1 MAKRRML
8 ILVRYA
14 QPPAPSDSADESD
27 ADDTAAGFD
36 ASDADKPKSER
47 KTGFIGVGGT
57 AVGSG
62 ASAGSATAP
71 AMIPIGSARE
81 IVRTFAPFNIAPDGS
96 GPHGWGET
104 YGMATL
110 YGPGCVVELPYNGE
124 PDNELSQAMVSV
136 TDDEFAWPVLSRAC
150 KAGNWKLMDPD
161 SGRTFG

>member
-1 MAKRRML
+1 ML

-14 QPPAPSDSADESD
+14 PAPQAPIAEAD
-27 ADDTAAGFD
+27 ADDTAAGLSAVD
-36 ASDADKPKSER
+36 AAKPKSER
-47 KTGFIGVGGT
+47 KTGFIGAGGSP
-57 AVGSG
+57 AGSSASSG
-62 ASAGSATAP
+62 AATAP
-71 AMIPIGSARE
+71 AMIPIGSARD
-81 IVRTFAPFNIAPDGS
+81 IIRTFAPFNIAPDGS

-110 YGPGCVVELPYNGE
+110 YGPGCIIELPYGGE

-150 KAGNWKLMDPD
+150 KAGGWKLMDPD